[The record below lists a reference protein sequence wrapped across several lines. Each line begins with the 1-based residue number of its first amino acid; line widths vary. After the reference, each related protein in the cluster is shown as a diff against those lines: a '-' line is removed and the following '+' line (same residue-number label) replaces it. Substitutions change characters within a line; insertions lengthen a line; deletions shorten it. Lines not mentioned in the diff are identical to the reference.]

1 MTASRFGPRSMPA
14 TAQGRVP
21 SGSWVHDKEFVGAIM
36 LTDNLQ
42 RPRSSVTRRSL
53 LRSRLLGA
61 ALPLIRI
68 VALAIF
74 AIVLVTIIFPALVAA
89 QAAAF

>member
-1 MTASRFGPRSMPA
+1 
-14 TAQGRVP
+14 
-21 SGSWVHDKEFVGAIM
+21 M

-42 RPRSSVTRRSL
+42 RPRSSVSRIPCT
-53 LRSRLLGA
+53 RSRLLAA

>member
-1 MTASRFGPRSMPA
+1 
-14 TAQGRVP
+14 
-21 SGSWVHDKEFVGAIM
+21 M
-36 LTDNLQ
+36 LTDNFQ
-42 RPRSSVTRRSL
+42 RPRTAVTRTVT
-53 LRSRLLGA
+53 RSRLLGA
-61 ALPLIRI
+61 ALLLIRI